1 MINVENE
8 KYRKIFTMLVEAVA
22 EDISKDIYV
31 LPDGFEVDMS
41 EIEKAGDIYE

>member
-31 LPDGFEVDMS
+31 LPDGFGLGLYFFPS
-41 EIEKAGDIYE
+41 PIRG